1 MIFQGREFDRF
12 GNLHPWWNNK
22 TVEKFKEA
30 TDCMVKQY
38 SNYKVNGYN
47 INGKR
52 TLGNMKSYY
61 IFTNY
66 LSLVTIIKNYVLGE
80 NIADNGGLKA
90 AYRAYVKLLEE
101 KKAQPNRLPAVHLTT
116 QQLFFVS
123 FAQVRVN
130 TGSHIIINCSQ
141 E

>member
-1 MIFQGREFDRF
+1 MI
-12 GNLHPWWNNK
+12 
-22 TVEKFKEA
+22 
-30 TDCMVKQY
+30 KQY

-52 TLGNMKSYY
+52 TLGILKFICMYKII
-61 IFTNY
+61 IFIINNY
-66 LSLVTIIKNYVLGE
+66 NLGE

-123 FAQVRVN
+123 FAQVSVKKL
-130 TGSHIIINCSQ
+130 INKRNPLK
-141 E
+141 

>member
-1 MIFQGREFDRF
+1 MFKFFFFNYKGREFDRF
-12 GNLHPWWNNK
+12 GNLHQWWNNK
-22 TVEKFKEA
+22 TVNKFKEA
-30 TDCMVKQY
+30 TDCMIKQY

-52 TLGNMKSYY
+52 TLGILK
-61 IFTNY
+61 FNY
-66 LSLVTIIKNYVLGE
+66 FYKIINCIINNYTSGE

-90 AYRAYVKLLEE
+90 AYRAYVKLLKE

-123 FAQVRVN
+123 FAQVSVN
-130 TGSHIIINCSQ
+130 N
-141 E
+141 

>member
-1 MIFQGREFDRF
+1 MI
-12 GNLHPWWNNK
+12 
-22 TVEKFKEA
+22 
-30 TDCMVKQY
+30 KQY

-52 TLGNMKSYY
+52 TLGMIKL
-61 IFTNY
+61 NY
-66 LSLVTIIKNYVLGE
+66 LFKIIIFMTNDYTLGE

-101 KKAQPNRLPAVHLTT
+101 KRAQPNRLPAVHLTT

-123 FAQVRVN
+123 FAQVSVN
-130 TGSHIIINCSQ
+130 N
-141 E
+141 